1 MTSADTVLIAGGGI
15 AGLSLALH
23 LHQRQ
28 IPCQVFEASS
38 EIREIG
44 VGITIL
50 PHAMR
55 EFAAMGV
62 DLELTSVGIE
72 NEDSRFFNR
81 FGQLIYA
88 EPRGRAAG
96 YDYPEVGLHRGKLHQ
111 TLYRKVL
118 AELGPDAVQTGKRC
132 ERVTQTDHAVSI
144 ELTDTRTGESGGTAT
159 GTLLVA
165 CDGINSAVR
174 KQLVPDDALVYTG
187 INMWRGVT
195 IMPPILTGRTYMRIG
210 SIRTGKMV
218 IYPIADNVDGAGN
231 QLINWVAEIET
242 GATDKS
248 NDWNQEG
255 DIKSFSHLYADWRF
269 DWLDVPAMISG
280 AERVLEYPM
289 VDKEPLGQWTSG
301 RVTLAGDA
309 AHPMYPRGSNGSA
322 QAVIDA
328 RTLAQCVAELGATEN
343 ALQAYE
349 DQRRD
354 LTAKVVRTNRE
365 QPPDFINIRV
375 EELVGDRP
383 FENLDDFISQQELR
397 ELSDSYKKVAGFS
410 RPAGDAK
417 S

>member
-1 MTSADTVLIAGGGI
+1 MTPKDRVLITGGGI

-23 LHQRQ
+23 LQQRN
-28 IPCQVFEASS
+28 IPCQVFEASAD
-38 EIREIG
+38 IREIG

-55 EFAAMGV
+55 EFAKMGV
-62 DLELTSVGIE
+62 DVELTAAGIE

-96 YDYPEVGLHRGKLHQ
+96 YDHPEVGLHRGKLHQ
-111 TLYRKVL
+111 ALYRKVL
-118 AELGPDAVQTGKRC
+118 AELGPDAVLTGTRC
-132 ERVTQTDHAVSI
+132 ERVTQTDSTVTVEFENSHA
-144 ELTDTRTGESGGTAT
+144 GQASGSAT
-159 GTLLVA
+159 GSVLIA
-165 CDGINSAVR
+165 CDGINSAIR
-174 KQLVPDDALVYTG
+174 RQLVPNDKLAYTG

-195 IMPPILTGRTYMRIG
+195 VRPPILTGRTYMRIG

-218 IYPIADNVDGAGN
+218 IYPIADNVDGNGN

-242 GATDKS
+242 GDKDKP
-248 NDWNQEG
+248 NDWNQAGELQ
-255 DIKSFSHLYADWRF
+255 SFAHLYQDWQF
-269 DWLDVPAMISG
+269 DWLDVPALISS
-280 AERVLEYPM
+280 AEQILEYPM
-289 VDKEPLGQWTSG
+289 VDKEPLEQWTTG

-328 RTLAQCVAELGATEN
+328 RTLAQCLADKGLN
-343 ALQAYE
+343 DQALQAYE
-349 DQRRD
+349 DERRET
-354 LTAKVVRTNRE
+354 TANIVRTNRE

-383 FENLDDFISQQELR
+383 FDNLDDYITQQELR
-397 ELSDSYKKVAGFS
+397 DLSDSYKKVAGFS
-410 RPAGDAK
+410 RPAGPQ
-417 S
+417 